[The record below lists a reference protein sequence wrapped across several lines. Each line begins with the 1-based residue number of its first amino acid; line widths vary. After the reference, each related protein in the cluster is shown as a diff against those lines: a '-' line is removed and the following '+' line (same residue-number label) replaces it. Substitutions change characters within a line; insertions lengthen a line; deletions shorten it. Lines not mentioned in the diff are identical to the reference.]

1 MAEHAKIATKAPET
15 KRKSTT
21 PQIRKPELSQSMD
34 SPVDRILF
42 LQRTVGNQAVQRMM
56 KSGTLQ
62 AKFRIGQPNDKYE
75 QEADRV
81 AGQVMRIPE
90 PQIQRQPEEEEK
102 EELQTKPLAEQLSPL
117 VQRQVEPEEEEE
129 EEPIQTIGL
138 AEQITPFGQR
148 QVEEEEEEE
157 PLQTNQTSGA
167 TPWRSRG
174 LEARLHSLRGS
185 GQSLPESVRAFFE
198 PRFGYDLSQVR
209 VHTNAQA
216 ADSARAVNAR
226 AFTVG
231 RDVIFSSGQ
240 YAPHTTKGKQLLAH
254 ELTHTIQQRG
264 HFASS
269 AQHVPLP
276 ITRIATLRIQCLRGR
291 GLVSREVQEILRQ
304 LRWLRTQITRLERE
318 RTLTTEEAE
327 RYRERIDAL
336 TRETRALGRHREVT
350 RAEARRIWQR
360 GRRLLREAGRFGEWV
375 RWRRQIAARGRSTR
389 GLRLIS
395 DFQVRP
401 PVIRVHEGEAA
412 RISFILQRPAR
423 SIAWYILSREVGEP
437 TSYCFFRTRNTNPGY
452 KYALWNGTWEGL
464 RNRPPET
471 GTYRVRLSV
480 TDRGGR
486 TEEVFDQIR
495 VENPQRLV
503 VHPRHGSGYALR
515 SLVFDGRTAVLSD
528 ARGNTIR
535 MRAVSGLKRHH
546 RLNRQRIDYTQSRY
560 QWVPD
565 RGPLPEGTYTI
576 RRGAVQHPELQQGAL
591 RFPPRGASAR
601 VWGAIRVPLEPNVRR
616 RGSVVRS
623 EFFVHLDVNNDGT
636 AGCIG
641 IHPGDEGKFN
651 NMMSLLG
658 QMPDNLPVIV
668 GY

>member
-1 MAEHAKIATKAPET
+1 M
-15 KRKSTT
+15 
-21 PQIRKPELSQSMD
+21 
-34 SPVDRILF
+34 
-42 LQRTVGNQAVQRMM
+42 
-56 KSGTLQ
+56 
-62 AKFRIGQPNDKYE
+62 
-75 QEADRV
+75 
-81 AGQVMRIPE
+81 
-90 PQIQRQPEEEEK
+90 
-102 EELQTKPLAEQLSPL
+102 
-117 VQRQVEPEEEEE
+117 VQRQVEPEEEE

-157 PLQTNQTSGA
+157 LFKQNRPAGNTLEKS
-167 TPWRSRG
+167 WS
-174 LEARLHSLRGS
+174 EARLHSLRGS

-198 PRFGYDLSQVR
+198 PRFGCDLSQHGYTLTLR
-209 VHTNAQA
+209 QQILRA
-216 ADSARAVNAR
+216 SSKCARLYR
-226 AFTVG
+226 G

-240 YAPHTTKGKQLLAH
+240 YAPHTTKRKQLLTGPRINAYYPATWS
-254 ELTHTIQQRG
+254 LRIINPTC
-264 HFASS
+264 S
-269 AQHVPLP
+269 LP

-389 GLRLIS
+389 ELRLIS

-412 RISFILQRPAR
+412 RISFILQRPVR

-486 TEEVFDQIR
+486 TEEV
-495 VENPQRLV
+495 
-503 VHPRHGSGYALR
+503 
-515 SLVFDGRTAVLSD
+515 
-528 ARGNTIR
+528 
-535 MRAVSGLKRHH
+535 
-546 RLNRQRIDYTQSRY
+546 
-560 QWVPD
+560 
-565 RGPLPEGTYTI
+565 
-576 RRGAVQHPELQQGAL
+576 
-591 RFPPRGASAR
+591 
-601 VWGAIRVPLEPNVRR
+601 
-616 RGSVVRS
+616 
-623 EFFVHLDVNNDGT
+623 
-636 AGCIG
+636 
-641 IHPGDEGKFN
+641 
-651 NMMSLLG
+651 
-658 QMPDNLPVIV
+658 
-668 GY
+668 